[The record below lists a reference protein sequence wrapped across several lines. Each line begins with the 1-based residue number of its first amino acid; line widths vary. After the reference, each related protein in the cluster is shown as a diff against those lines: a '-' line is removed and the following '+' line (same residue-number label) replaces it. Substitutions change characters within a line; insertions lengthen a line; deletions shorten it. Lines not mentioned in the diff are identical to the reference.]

1 MPSRIKGGAMQRNPS
16 AESETGTRLGVP
28 ASENASNPVKE
39 TDKMNY
45 TFWRGELFA
54 VTRGTSLARLV
65 NALPASDAMRLR
77 NWVGRWS

>member
-1 MPSRIKGGAMQRNPS
+1 MQRRPS

-28 ASENASNPVKE
+28 ASGNASNPVKE
-39 TDKMNY
+39 TDNVNY
-45 TFWRGELFA
+45 TSWRGELYA
-54 VTRGTSLARLV
+54 VTRGTSLSGLV